1 MSVTL
6 ESPASLRIGAQDF
19 TVRGQAIAADGT
31 WVPAVQGEGTA
42 VWVYGSIINYIIGLP
57 DSEANQTLLE
67 QLALG
72 DEIVLTTR
80 GEREFVFLFNNR
92 SQEPTTNR
100 DIYAQ
105 NTPGI
110 TLVLVGNNQGAE
122 RMVVKGTYVVPDP
135 DSGRDNNVFEIG
147 EPAQLE
153 NAQITVNGAT
163 YLPDRPEAPP
173 GFAFFL
179 VDYEIQNT
187 GLTALDTSQLQM
199 SLLDSLGNTYALNAP
214 ASQLGNYPPLSGF
227 LNSGQL
233 ASATIG
239 YQIPV
244 GLISPN
250 LNWVVLQ
257 TNTGAQI
264 QVTIPFNAGGSGAQ
278 GTAISLEAVNIS
290 QDLTSL
296 NLLGTV
302 VNGSTQPLVIG
313 EQNVSLRTSDG
324 SVYLLLSTNPAFP
337 WSVAPGQTMQFAVSF
352 QRPSAASAAVFT
364 VLNQQFE
371 LSNLR

>member
-1 MSVTL
+1 
-6 ESPASLRIGAQDF
+6 
-19 TVRGQAIAADGT
+19 
-31 WVPAVQGEGTA
+31 
-42 VWVYGSIINYIIGLP
+42 
-57 DSEANQTLLE
+57 
-67 QLALG
+67 
-72 DEIVLTTR
+72 
-80 GEREFVFLFNNR
+80 
-92 SQEPTTNR
+92 
-100 DIYAQ
+100 
-105 NTPGI
+105 
-110 TLVLVGNNQGAE
+110 
-122 RMVVKGTYVVPDP
+122 
-135 DSGRDNNVFEIG
+135 
-147 EPAQLE
+147 
-153 NAQITVNGAT
+153 
-163 YLPDRPEAPP
+163 
-173 GFAFFL
+173 
-179 VDYEIQNT
+179 
-187 GLTALDTSQLQM
+187 
-199 SLLDSLGNTYALNAP
+199 
-214 ASQLGNYPPLSGF
+214 LSGF

-257 TNTGAQI
+257 TSTGAQI

-278 GTAISLEAVNIS
+278 GTAISLEAVNVS
-290 QDLTSL
+290 EDLTSL

-313 EQNVSLRTSDG
+313 EQNISLRTSDG

-352 QRPSAASAAVFT
+352 QRPSTATSATFT